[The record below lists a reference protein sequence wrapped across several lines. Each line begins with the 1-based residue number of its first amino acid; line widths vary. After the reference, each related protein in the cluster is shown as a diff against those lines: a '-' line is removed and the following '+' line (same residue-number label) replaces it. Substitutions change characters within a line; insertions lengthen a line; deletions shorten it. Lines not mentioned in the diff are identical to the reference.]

1 MNFRKDR
8 VSKAAAFTS
17 LALTLSLL
25 VTAPAPEPLPTVVA
39 PAPVPPAYAQ
49 PPAVESNC
57 AEARHELRFEMISD
71 DTQAYPPAVR
81 SPVVCLAVYGVSGG
95 RRSAD

>member
-25 VTAPAPEPLPTVVA
+25 VTAPAPEPLPAVAA
-39 PAPVPPAYAQ
+39 PAPVSPAYAQ
-49 PPAVESNC
+49 APAVESNC
-57 AEARHELRFEMISD
+57 ADARLELRFEMISD
-71 DTQAYPPAVR
+71 DTQAYPPPGR
-81 SPVVCLAVYGVSGG
+81 SPVVCLAVFNVSE
-95 RRSAD
+95 RRPSAD